1 MNDEYQKQIETFL
14 RHDAHSGDVITL
26 FDCLMAAFGKLSPV
40 LQDVTKK
47 RFETALIDVRRDIA
61 VHLGEHIE
69 ATARKV
75 NEAKSN

>member
-14 RHDAHSGDVITL
+14 RHDAHSGDLITL

-61 VHLGEHIE
+61 RYLEGHIAE
-69 ATARKV
+69 TAKTI
-75 NEAKSN
+75 NNAKNN